1 MPIGGPLVINHV
13 ILDGSSSIGLLVHC
27 RQANKLSLVRRGLL
41 VYTRQS
47 PASPGDD
54 TLGDEPVMCSRV
66 LPQLVS
72 NDM

>member
-13 ILDGSSSIGLLVHC
+13 ILDGSSSIGLLVHCDC

-54 TLGDEPVMCSRV
+54 T
-66 LPQLVS
+66 
-72 NDM
+72 

>member
-54 TLGDEPVMCSRV
+54 T
-66 LPQLVS
+66 
-72 NDM
+72 

>member
-47 PASPGDD
+47 LNSLRRPRVTILRVTSP
-54 TLGDEPVMCSRV
+54 
-66 LPQLVS
+66 
-72 NDM
+72 

>member
-1 MPIGGPLVINHV
+1 MGESTEKVECSVLTAYSSDSMPIGGPLVINHV

-54 TLGDEPVMCSRV
+54 T
-66 LPQLVS
+66 
-72 NDM
+72 

>member
-1 MPIGGPLVINHV
+1 MPIGRVVLWSLKINHV
-13 ILDGSSSIGLLVHC
+13 ILDGSWRSSSIGLLVHC

-54 TLGDEPVMCSRV
+54 T
-66 LPQLVS
+66 
-72 NDM
+72 